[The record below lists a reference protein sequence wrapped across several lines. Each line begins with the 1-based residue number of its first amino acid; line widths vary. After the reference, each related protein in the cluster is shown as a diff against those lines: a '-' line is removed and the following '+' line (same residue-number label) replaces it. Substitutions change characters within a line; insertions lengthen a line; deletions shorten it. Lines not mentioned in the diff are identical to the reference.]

1 MADDPVRLPY
11 LETFRDQGGKLRCYV
26 RDRSSKKRI
35 ALAAAPGTPE
45 FMVAYRNA
53 LVELGL
59 AWLGLASTPEMP
71 PQRRGAM
78 HRRRGGKWQ
87 QFQIARD
94 EPGGVWRVM
103 RRTKCV

>member
-1 MADDPVRLPY
+1 MADTPARLPY

-26 RDRSSKKRI
+26 RDRTNKNRI
-35 ALAAAPGTPE
+35 ALAATPGSPK
-45 FMVAYRNA
+45 FIVAYRNA

-59 AWLGLASTPEMP
+59 ASTPETP

-78 HRRRGGKWQ
+78 HRRQGAHWQ

-94 EPGGVWRVM
+94 EPEGDWRVV
-103 RRTKCV
+103 RRTK

>member
-1 MADDPVRLPY
+1 MADTPARLPY

-26 RDRSSKKRI
+26 RDRTSKKRI
-35 ALAAAPGTPE
+35 ALVAAPGTPE

-59 AWLGLASTPEMP
+59 ASTPETP

-78 HRRRGGKWQ
+78 HRRRGAKWQ
-87 QFQIARD
+87 HFQIARD
-94 EPGGVWRVM
+94 ELGGAWRVT

>member
-1 MADDPVRLPY
+1 MADTPARLPY
-11 LETFRDQGGKLRCYV
+11 LEMFRDQGGKLRYYV
-26 RDRSSKKRI
+26 RDRTSKKRI

-45 FMVAYRNA
+45 FMVAYRKA

-59 AWLGLASTPEMP
+59 ASTPETP

-78 HRRRGGKWQ
+78 HRRRGARWQ

-94 EPGGVWRVM
+94 EPGGAWRVI